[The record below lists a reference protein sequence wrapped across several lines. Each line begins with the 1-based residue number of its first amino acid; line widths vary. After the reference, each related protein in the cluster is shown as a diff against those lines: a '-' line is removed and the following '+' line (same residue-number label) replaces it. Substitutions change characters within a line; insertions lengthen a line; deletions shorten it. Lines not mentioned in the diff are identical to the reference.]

1 MAHLLLADTS
11 VWIDHLRRGDADLS
25 QALNDGRVLGHPMVT
40 GEIAMGSLRDRAEI
54 LDALQR
60 LAALIGGDGAA
71 RRDGCGTTALR
82 LKIGL
87 RQRDCRVH
95 GLREGRVPRAAVLD
109 RAVFHAALARG
120 EPDVAGAAQRAQER
134 GIFHLLR
141 AG

>member
-60 LAALIGGDGAA
+60 LPQAIRATDEEVIDLVN
-71 RRDGCGTTALR
+71 
-82 LKIGL
+82 
-87 RQRDCRVH
+87 RQRLFSQGLGFVDAHLLASALLTPEAILWTRDAR
-95 GLREGRVPRAAVLD
+95 LREVAVE
-109 RAVFHAALARG
+109 V
-120 EPDVAGAAQRAQER
+120 
-134 GIFHLLR
+134 GI
-141 AG
+141 GT